1 MKPLDQ
7 EWPVL
12 QKNTRFL
19 LCSDDN
25 QLARQLG
32 DTLRDQG
39 VVAQEIPTS
48 DILAERLAAIRPSA
62 VFLDFVPQPGQPG
75 TLDRAVELARL
86 LERMAPDILC
96 IAVGRYSAP
105 EGAVAALRAGV
116 TDFVDLDAE
125 DQVGARVRSLL
136 RLSGREA
143 APPYRSLLVLGV
155 RPGVG
160 ASTLVSHLAG
170 IMQEGLA
177 EAPPMPPVAAEAGD
191 DSRRNTDDPGSRL
204 PLRSRV
210 GVLDLGVPVR
220 DGLLYLNATSEFDFV
235 EAARNL
241 ARLDDTLLR
250 SALGCNAAGVTVL
263 PMPHDLTEL
272 RTVSYADSLSLFG
285 RMVESMGALVTD
297 VGGLYNPSLIA
308 GLAREADQT
317 WLVADQSIGALV
329 SLADILQMFK
339 RMEVST
345 QRLGLVLNRYDV
357 RYGMSATQISERF
370 NLELRGTLPERTLQ
384 LRVSQNQ
391 GRLLH
396 QDNPRDP
403 YARGVRALANVLR
416 TSEPAPRASTRR
428 AGWLAGLRRRTGQG
442 S

>member
-1 MKPLDQ
+1 
-7 EWPVL
+7 
-12 QKNTRFL
+12 
-19 LCSDDN
+19 
-25 QLARQLG
+25 
-32 DTLRDQG
+32 
-39 VVAQEIPTS
+39 
-48 DILAERLAAIRPSA
+48 
-62 VFLDFVPQPGQPG
+62 
-75 TLDRAVELARL
+75 
-86 LERMAPDILC
+86 
-96 IAVGRYSAP
+96 
-105 EGAVAALRAGV
+105 
-116 TDFVDLDAE
+116 
-125 DQVGARVRSLL
+125 
-136 RLSGREA
+136 
-143 APPYRSLLVLGV
+143 
-155 RPGVG
+155 
-160 ASTLVSHLAG
+160 
-170 IMQEGLA
+170 MQEGLA

-191 DSRRNTDDPGSRL
+191 DSRRNAEDPGSRL